1 MAPGRRL
8 LAGLGL
14 ALGASLAPASCAP
27 PAGETPE
34 AAGSGP
40 DPPQVAPEPS
50 WEAALGRLQAA
61 AALPSPPESWGTEAQ
76 RQLLRQVEARQG
88 LVRLQPGND
97 ELLFEIAQLYS
108 RALFPASALQV
119 LGLMLADDPDHAGA
133 LYLAAECLQAD
144 RRPEDAVALLHRVLE
159 LAPQHPTAHAL
170 LAAVLD
176 RLGRPAE
183 AAEAARAGLE
193 LQPFHGGLKLL
204 LGRLAWE
211 SGSLAEAD
219 ELLGEAVSNAPD
231 SMEARYARARFLEER
246 GRLEEAA
253 VEAAA
258 HARLSRLDDLGLP
271 AGLGRD
277 ERSLALARA
286 YLEDGE
292 PDRAE
297 EELRA
302 LLARGADP
310 AGFRLLQEL
319 LEAQERDAGAEL
331 RALAEAHP
339 HLRGL
344 EARR

>member
-1 MAPGRRL
+1 MGMGLRQGPQLGPRVPLLRLQELLQQAEAGRVRPPGEQGAQLLLGPVRLPVLQVGPGQGQGALVAPQAGRQAQVVQPREAGVRRRL
-8 LAGLGL
+8 DSRLLQASPLLQEAGARVAGLHRVGRVGDGL
-14 ALGASLAPASCAP
+14 A
-27 PAGETPE
+27 
-34 AAGSGP
+34 
-40 DPPQVAPEPS
+40 Q
-50 WEAALGRLQAA
+50 Q
-61 AALPSPPESWGTEAQ
+61 
-76 RQLLRQVEARQG
+76 
-88 LVRLQPGND
+88 LVRLRQGAGLPGQA
-97 ELLFEIAQLYS
+97 AQE
-108 RALFPASALQV
+108 Q
-119 LGLMLADDPDHAGA
+119 
-133 LYLAAECLQAD
+133 
-144 RRPEDAVALLHRVLE
+144 LE
-159 LAPQHPTAHAL
+159 TP
-170 LAAVLD
+170 VK
-176 RLGRPAE
+176 
-183 AAEAARAGLE
+183 GLE